1 MSATKKNRKM
11 ADIDEQLEVLF
22 HGVDFG
28 DHQTQ
33 KNMEKELRVM
43 LAQDRPLKVYA
54 GFDPTSVDLHLG
66 HTLPMRKLKQFQDF
80 GHIVT
85 FLIGNFTGL
94 VGDPSDKDKTRP
106 MLSAEELA
114 ENALINHLR
123 FLIVR
128 VQL

>member
-1 MSATKKNRKM
+1 MSATNKNRKM

-28 DHQTQ
+28 DAQTQ

-66 HTLPMRKLKQFQDF
+66 HTLPMRKLKQFQEEKENKDESVKESKTSDEEQT
-80 GHIVT
+80 GIEKAVKIIIV
-85 FLIGNFTGL
+85 
-94 VGDPSDKDKTRP
+94 
-106 MLSAEELA
+106 
-114 ENALINHLR
+114 
-123 FLIVR
+123 
-128 VQL
+128 